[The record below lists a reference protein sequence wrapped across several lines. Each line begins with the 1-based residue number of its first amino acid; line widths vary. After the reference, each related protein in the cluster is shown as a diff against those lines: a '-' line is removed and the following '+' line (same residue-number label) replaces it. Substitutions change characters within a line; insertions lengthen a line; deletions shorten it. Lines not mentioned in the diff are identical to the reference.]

1 MICIPTDRLLALP
14 GLTRLNVFS
23 KSKRILIQHCTS
35 TMKRQRSERLY
46 KFKSKGWLQTK
57 PLNLSTAIEYF
68 SMSEF
73 YDKTSLQHKILT
85 GELTQDQIKSLKGI
99 IYRVEMP
106 TEQPPSQPPH
116 TFPLFIIHEEYQEQK
131 TTSSSS
137 SSSSNAPRMVTT
149 PRAVYYIS
157 DGTIYKSPS
166 LVNILKARVEKAKHH
181 LIEAMKFLQNH
192 AKFDLIRGGWTWEKE
207 LAGEIVDEGE
217 GVAATGKDD
226 SPVKSSKKK
235 RRKVDSDD

>member
-1 MICIPTDRLLALP
+1 
-14 GLTRLNVFS
+14 
-23 KSKRILIQHCTS
+23 
-35 TMKRQRSERLY
+35 MKRQRPERPK
-46 KFKSKGWLQTK
+46 KFESKGWLHTR

-68 SMSEF
+68 ALSEW
-73 YDKTSLQHKILT
+73 YDDTSLQHKIFT
-85 GELTQDQIKSLKGI
+85 GEFTQDQIKSLKGI

-116 TFPLFIIHEEYQEQK
+116 TFPLFIIHEEFQERK
-131 TTSSSS
+131 NSSSS
-137 SSSSNAPRMVTT
+137 SSNSSSNAPRMVTT

-157 DGTIYKSPS
+157 DGAIYKSPP

-207 LAGEIVDEGE
+207 LAGEEEDEAK
-217 GVAATGKDD
+217 GVAANEKDD
-226 SPVKSSKKK
+226 SPVKSSKPGKKK